1 MGLSGQWS
9 RGFLDAAGS
18 CANCDGGRLL
28 HFGGWVS
35 DDGDP
40 VTEGEFVGEK
50 DGETSTLGYNWVI
63 VQDKLA
69 EFGPQCTR

>member
-9 RGFLDAAGS
+9 RRLLDAAGS
-18 CANCDGGRLL
+18 CAYCYRGRLL

-40 VTEGEFVGEK
+40 VTAGKFVGEK